1 MWKTLHNLQQKPGKT
16 VNSNKKGEKINDR
29 MGTWKWSKTCLQETK
44 KEKEKKE
51 RDKGTVEDYT
61 KKPKKNLI

>member
-1 MWKTLHNLQQKPGKT
+1 
-16 VNSNKKGEKINDR
+16 
-29 MGTWKWSKTCLQETK
+29 MGTWKLSKTCLQETK